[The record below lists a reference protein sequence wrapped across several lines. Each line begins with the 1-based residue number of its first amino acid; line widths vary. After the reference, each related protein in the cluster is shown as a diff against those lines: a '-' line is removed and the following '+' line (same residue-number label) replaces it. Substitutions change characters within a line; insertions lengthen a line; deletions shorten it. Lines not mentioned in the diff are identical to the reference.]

1 MGRKI
6 SARILTMLGT
16 SISAA
21 YLSNGSDNDND
32 NGHHSDNYSD
42 NNDM

>member
-1 MGRKI
+1 
-6 SARILTMLGT
+6 MLDT

-21 YLSNGSDNDND
+21 YLSNGNDND
-32 NGHHSDNYSD
+32 DDNDHHSDNYSD

>member
-1 MGRKI
+1 
-6 SARILTMLGT
+6 MLDT
-16 SISAA
+16 SINAA